1 MTTTKIGAEITT
13 CNNLA
18 CFANNLVCFCRAQN
32 GTEKKI
38 VKFNTGTVKN
48 ATKLVKCS
56 PLLVRC
62 TKFLVSFGKSENLE
76 LNAQ

>member
-1 MTTTKIGAEITT
+1 MA
-13 CNNLA
+13 L
-18 CFANNLVCFCRAQN
+18 
-32 GTEKKI
+32 KKQI
-38 VKFNTGTVKN
+38 VKFNTGNVKN